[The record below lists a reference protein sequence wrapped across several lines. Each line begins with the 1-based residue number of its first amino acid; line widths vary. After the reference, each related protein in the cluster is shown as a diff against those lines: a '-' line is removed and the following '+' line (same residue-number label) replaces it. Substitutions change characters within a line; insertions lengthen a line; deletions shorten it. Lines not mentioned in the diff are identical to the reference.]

1 MPCPVLEASSCY
13 ALSGTDPVICYDASS
28 TERVRMWY
36 QTAKHDAD
44 NVVAIEMMLAV
55 GQNDSDA
62 EGGTSLPVLCHTK
75 RGTAR
80 GDALVLCGTEPSVLS
95 GTERYDQWVDRDYL
109 KFTVPEVDW
118 DLWFNEMNF
127 SGVGVGDDDE
137 EADDEGQVLS
147 STMRLRACYAMSG
160 TGAAPY

>member
-62 EGGTSLPVLCHTK
+62 EGGSVLFLLFLLFSLFVFFLFLTRSTSLPVLCHTK

-95 GTERYDQWVDRDYL
+95 GTERLYC
-109 KFTVPEVDW
+109 
-118 DLWFNEMNF
+118 
-127 SGVGVGDDDE
+127 SGMAG
-137 EADDEGQVLS
+137 
-147 STMRLRACYAMSG
+147 TTSG
-160 TGAAPY
+160 WTGTT